1 VDTAQLTTDGA
12 KNFPLRVRGDAAVGA
27 VWAAVVTPS
36 LPTPTPAKSSHR
48 RRRGASR
55 RPPQIVVA
63 DGGVKLVPSDFN
75 PELIVRLLAKLDWA
89 ALRQTA
95 GDLGVADLPPAP
107 PADPAA
113 DPAFLKAVHDLV
125 MDVHVT
131 EGNLVCPHCARAY
144 PIANG
149 IPNMLLNDDEL

>member
-12 KNFPLRVRGDAAVGA
+12 KNFPLRVRGDAAVGG
-27 VWAAVVTPS
+27 VGAAVTPS
-36 LPTPTPAKSSHR
+36 PPHTTPALSHR